1 MKFDEFFS
9 LAKNL
14 NISSFGS
21 LEYENRESSLL
32 SNEVLFHLPFI
43 AMVILIIST
52 AKSKPRYT
60 EIGQLVG
67 ECLERTLVG
76 FKGKSQYLGWSA
88 NLRIRTVRALTFL
101 EAAELIDIDD
111 ISKIISST
119 KKGKKVL
126 NAAKRDTNN
135 LSLTL
140 MMVQRNYRNIRT
152 EKQIELGI

>member
-76 FKGKSQYLGWSA
+76 FKGKSQYLGWTA
-88 NLRIRTVRALTFL
+88 I
-101 EAAELIDIDD
+101 
-111 ISKIISST
+111 
-119 KKGKKVL
+119 
-126 NAAKRDTNN
+126 
-135 LSLTL
+135 
-140 MMVQRNYRNIRT
+140 
-152 EKQIELGI
+152 